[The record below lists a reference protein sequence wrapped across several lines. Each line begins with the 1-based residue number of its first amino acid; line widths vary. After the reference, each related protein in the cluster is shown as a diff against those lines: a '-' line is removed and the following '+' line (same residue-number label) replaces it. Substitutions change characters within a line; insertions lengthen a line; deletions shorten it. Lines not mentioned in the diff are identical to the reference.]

1 MAEAHRWAALDPHM
15 PVDLREQ
22 LEDSLWRPIEA
33 RSTLEVLQEDPGF
46 LANPG
51 SHPAM
56 FADHGV
62 VHVRD
67 VATGLVHLMET
78 MNGLFLPA
86 RPPERVALMQTLG
99 VAMAYIHDV
108 GMVDMTHVGRAT
120 HALYAAHIAFAPDV
134 DALVDHL
141 LSPGPVRE
149 SLDEIER
156 ADPFG
161 VSVDTVVREVLSL
174 AVAHSKS
181 KVPAS
186 VLADSIGLTRRMR
199 SIIFTSM
206 ADHRVA
212 AGGSVEEDLGAPSM
226 PDGVKHPSPVEAYAW
241 LAASA
246 GPKSDFVDDV
256 VDTVRVLRA
265 ADVLR
270 QRGSSL
276 RTSGG
281 FEVFFDARTGR
292 AVCTL
297 RPADGRSAYL
307 VTYDSHRGAGEANIN
322 MAMVTHR
329 GDLRIAFHRGSFLGD
344 EAARHAAVSVA
355 DAILDIWADVG
366 PSFENVRARGLPPPT
381 RKSGDM
387 KVHLLRPSDEP
398 RFADLVA
405 EILRARN
412 PEQAHAV
419 TVVHDIESAH
429 PPERQRYEHARSID
443 PSGLLADS
451 ILRHVGEHGS
461 DTTHVERSVAFSEM
475 RSARIAAGEVLVA
488 AGSFPAFV
496 YIPLGT
502 GLTVHPM
509 HGYPSA
515 EGHPWV
521 PVGVTGAVRKAPRNG
536 EIVAERDVEVLMIPS
551 EEFVAAWLRPL
562 ESHQLRERLARG
574 SAGGPSRSR
583 HPEQLRSRAP

>member
-1 MAEAHRWAALDPHM
+1 VAEANRWAALDPHI
-15 PVDLREQ
+15 PRDLRE
-22 LEDSLWRPIEA
+22 EIEESLWRPVEA
-33 RSTLEVLQEDPGF
+33 RSTLEVLQEDPCF
-46 LANPG
+46 LASPG

-56 FADHGV
+56 FADHGL

-67 VATGLVHLMET
+67 VATGLVHLTEM

-86 RPPERVALMQTLG
+86 RPAERVTFMQTVG

-108 GMVDMTHVGRAT
+108 GMVDMTHVGRAI

-141 LSPGPVRE
+141 LSPGPLRE
-149 SLDEIER
+149 RLDAIER
-156 ADPFG
+156 VDPFG
-161 VSVDTVVREVLSL
+161 VPVETVIREVLSL

-181 KVPAS
+181 KVPAGL
-186 VLADSIGLTRRMR
+186 LADGAELARRMR
-199 SIIFTSM
+199 WIVFTSM

-212 AGGSVEEDLGAPSM
+212 AGGSAEDAGALSGA
-226 PDGVKHPSPVEAYAW
+226 DGVEHHSPAEAYAW
-241 LAASA
+241 LAAA
-246 GPKSDFVDDV
+246 TGPKADFADDV

-307 VTYDSHRGAGEANIN
+307 VTYEDHRGAGEANIN
-322 MAMVTHR
+322 MAMVTRR
-329 GDLRIAFHRGSFLGD
+329 GDLRIAFHRGSFLGED
-344 EAARHAAVSVA
+344 AANHAATSVA

-366 PSFENVRARGLPPPT
+366 PSFEHVRHRGLPPPT
-381 RKSGDM
+381 RTAAEM
-387 KVHLLRPSDEP
+387 MVHLQRPNDGP
-398 RFADLVA
+398 GFADLVA
-405 EILRARN
+405 ELLRVRN

-419 TVVHDIESAH
+419 MVVHDIESAD
-429 PPERQRYEHARSID
+429 PLERHRYEHARSID
-443 PSGLLADS
+443 ASGSLADS
-451 ILRHVGEHGS
+451 ILEHVGEHGS
-461 DTTHVERSVAFSEM
+461 ETSHVERSAAFEEM
-475 RSARIAAGEVLVA
+475 RHARVAAGEVLVA
-488 AGSFPAFV
+488 GGSFPAFV

-509 HGYPSA
+509 GGYPSA
-515 EGHPWV
+515 QLHPWV

-536 EIVAERDVEVLMIPS
+536 EIVADREVEVLMIPS

-562 ESHQLRERLARG
+562 DSNQLREAL
-574 SAGGPSRSR
+574 GGRRP
-583 HPEQLRSRAP
+583 

>member
-1 MAEAHRWAALDPHM
+1 MPRQRRGHVGEATRWAALDPHI
-15 PVDLREQ
+15 PRDLREW
-22 LEDSLWRPIEA
+22 LEESLWRPIEA

-67 VATGLVHLMET
+67 VATGLLHLMET
-78 MNGLFLPA
+78 MNGLLLPA
-86 RPPERVALMQTLG
+86 RPPERVTLMQTLG

-120 HALYAAHIAFAPDV
+120 HALYAAHLAFAADV

-141 LSPGPVRE
+141 LCPGPVRE
-149 SLDEIER
+149 SLDAIER
-156 ADPFG
+156 ADPFA
-161 VSVDTVVREVLSL
+161 VPLDAVVREVLSL

-181 KVPAS
+181 KVPADL
-186 VLADSIGLTRRMR
+186 LADPAELTRRMR

-212 AGGSVEEDLGAPSM
+212 AGGRAEDDLGALSVA
-226 PDGVKHPSPVEAYAW
+226 DGVEHPSPAEAYSW
-241 LAASA
+241 LAAPT
-246 GPKSDFVDDV
+246 GPKADFADDV

-281 FEVFFDARTGR
+281 FEAFFDARTGR

-307 VTYDSHRGAGEANIN
+307 VTYDNQRGAGEANIT
-322 MAMVTHR
+322 MAMVTRR
-329 GDLRIAFHRGSFLGD
+329 GDLRMAFHRGSFLGD
-344 EAARHAAVSVA
+344 EAAHHAAESVA

-366 PSFENVRARGLPPPT
+366 PSFEQVRARGLPPPT
-381 RKSGDM
+381 RKAADM
-387 KVHLLRPSDEP
+387 MVQLERPNDEP
-398 RFADLVA
+398 GFADLVA
-405 EILRARN
+405 AILRARN

-429 PPERQRYEHARSID
+429 PTERQRYEHARSIA
-443 PSGLLADS
+443 PSGRLADS
-451 ILRHVGEHGS
+451 ILKHVGEHGS
-461 DTTHVERSVAFSEM
+461 DTSHVERSVAFTEM
-475 RSARIAAGEVLVA
+475 RYARVAPGEVLVA
-488 AGSFPAFV
+488 GASFPAFV
-496 YIPLGT
+496 YIPLGR

-509 HGYPSA
+509 GGYPSA
-515 EGHPWV
+515 ELHPWV

-536 EIVAERDVEVLMIPS
+536 EIVADRDVEVLMIPS

-562 ESHQLRERLARG
+562 ESHQLMEMLAR
-574 SAGGPSRSR
+574 
-583 HPEQLRSRAP
+583 RA